1 MKTSKN
7 SKDSFR
13 VFFGPLVPLHVWI
26 GINAARC
33 QLSPSQ
39 RQKSSIFV
47 AEGLPLASD
56 SRRGLYIVLNAL
68 QAGREEQS
76 LRIDR
81 FFDHSLLVFITNRR
95 L

>member
-1 MKTSKN
+1 M
-7 SKDSFR
+7 
-13 VFFGPLVPLHVWI
+13 
-26 GINAARC
+26 
-33 QLSPSQ
+33 
-39 RQKSSIFV
+39 FV

-68 QAGREEQS
+68 QAGREKQS